1 MCLSYLHSHMCC
13 QGNSLPDVSYH
24 LVQNGHNSSIKQTY
38 LSGTCFAGAD
48 NQLFFFCL
56 RIERMVS

>member
-48 NQLFFFCL
+48 NQLFFFF
-56 RIERMVS
+56 V